1 MSSLHIVSATPSLF
15 TDARIR
21 AAYSEGAG
29 IYRILPQA
37 VAVPG
42 SVAELAAL
50 LRWASDTRTPLTPR
64 GAGSGMTGGNVG
76 RGVIVDVSQ
85 RFRELTIDSARRL
98 ARAGA
103 SVTWAEVNA
112 AARDF
117 GLRLPP
123 DPSSGAF
130 ATSGGM
136 TATNAAGPRSLRYG
150 SVRRWIEAV
159 EIVDARGEIRRVARG
174 AGWGMRDAFALAPPE
189 RRLIEARFPKTRKNS
204 SGYALD
210 AFAESGDELDLL
222 IGSEGTLAFITQ
234 IEWRLEPILP
244 DVAGV
249 ALGFGALEALGD
261 AVPYLLALNPSA
273 VELLDRTILSFVEE
287 AGVSLPAGL
296 ACLLLV
302 EFERETAAAAR
313 GVVGDAVRGLKHL
326 TAHVE
331 TTVDR
336 AGLER
341 LWTVRT
347 LASPA
352 LARLSEPRRSLQV
365 IEDGCVPIAR
375 LGEYVTEVRAA
386 ADRLGIPVV
395 LFGHAGD
402 GHVHVN
408 TLPDVSRA
416 GWEDGVRALYE
427 AVAVLQMRL
436 GGTPSGEHGDGR
448 LRAGLLERVY
458 GSELVAEFRRVKR
471 AYDPLEILNPGVIL
485 PAADWAPLADL
496 KVGAGAAP
504 IPDDIASRL
513 RELERTAGWATPKAS
528 LAESPGT

>member
-1 MSSLHIVSATPSLF
+1 MSCARGVAGGAGAVIGVMGSGVASRAVLGMSSLHIVSAKPSLL
-15 TDARIR
+15 TDARSR

-37 VAVPG
+37 VALPG

-50 LRWASDTRTPLTPR
+50 LRWASDTRIPLVPR

-76 RGVIVDVSQ
+76 RGAIVDVSR
-85 RFRELTIDSARRL
+85 RFRELTVDPAPRL

-136 TATNAAGPRSLRYG
+136 ASTNAAGPRSLRYG
-150 SVRRWIEAV
+150 SVRRWIEAL
-159 EIVDARGEIRRVARG
+159 EIVGTDGASRWVKRG
-174 AGWGMRDAFALAPPE
+174 AGSGERFALGQDE
-189 RRLIEARFPKTRKNS
+189 RRLIAARFPKTRKNS

-287 AGVSLPAGL
+287 AGVSLPPGL

-331 TTVDR
+331 TAVDR
-336 AGLER
+336 AG
-341 LWTVRT
+341 
-347 LASPA
+347 

-375 LGEYVTEVRAA
+375 LGEYITEVRAA

-458 GSELVAEFRRVKR
+458 GPEVVAAFRRVKR

-485 PAADWAPLADL
+485 PAADWAPLADSRRHRQP
-496 KVGAGAAP
+496 AA
-504 IPDDIASRL
+504 
-513 RELERTAGWATPKAS
+513 
-528 LAESPGT
+528 